1 MPRIILDVS
10 DDVYNAF
17 QDRKGELRKELKR
30 PKITNEEVLYALLG
44 KTNLVTAVSKVTK
57 KPEEE
62 KKPDFWQKFQAR
74 EGAATQP
81 GVPPQ

>member
-17 QDRKGELRKELKR
+17 QDRKGELRKELHK

-44 KTNLVTAVSKVTK
+44 KSGLVTDVSKVTK
-57 KPEEE
+57 KPEEA
-62 KKPDFWQKFQAR
+62 KKPDFWKQFQNK
-74 EGAATQP
+74 EGVEKVVT
-81 GVPPQ
+81 